1 MKLTV
6 LGKYGP
12 YPKKG
17 DGATSCYLVEDKET
31 SIILDM
37 GAGTLSRI
45 LKKIEVEKIDA
56 IFLSHI
62 HFDHT
67 SDLLPFRYL
76 LDDIGIPITI
86 YTHYVDS
93 EWYRILLTHPKFNVV
108 NIDET
113 SKIKLKD
120 LELSFYKMTHPVPN
134 YAIKIAGTKTL
145 VYTGDTVYNDN
156 ILIACKDTDLLL
168 ADCCKPQNFAG
179 PHMTVDDAIV
189 IHKKTGVKILATH
202 LNPDYSPEQFFM
214 PYPEISVAKEGMT
227 YTI

>member
-17 DGATSCYLVEDKET
+17 GATSCYLVEDKDT
-31 SIILDM
+31 RIVLDM

-45 LKKIEVEKIDA
+45 LEKVTVDKVDA
-56 IFLSHI
+56 IFISHI

-76 LDDIGIPITI
+76 LDDVGIPITI
-86 YTHYVDS
+86 YTHFVDS
-93 EWYRILLTHPKFNVV
+93 EWYKMLFNHPKFNVV

-113 SKIKLKD
+113 SNIKLKD
-120 LELSFYKMTHPVPN
+120 LKLSFYKMDHPVIN
-134 YAIKIAGTKTL
+134 YAIKIVGTKTV

-156 ILIACKDTDLLL
+156 ILVACKNADLLL
-168 ADCCKPQNFAG
+168 ADCSKPVDFSG
-179 PHMTVDDAIV
+179 PHMSIDNAIS
-189 IHKKTGVKILATH
+189 INKKCGVKIMATH
-202 LNPDYSPEQFFM
+202 LNPDYSPDKYLL
-214 PYPEISVAKEGMT
+214 PYPDISVAEEGRT